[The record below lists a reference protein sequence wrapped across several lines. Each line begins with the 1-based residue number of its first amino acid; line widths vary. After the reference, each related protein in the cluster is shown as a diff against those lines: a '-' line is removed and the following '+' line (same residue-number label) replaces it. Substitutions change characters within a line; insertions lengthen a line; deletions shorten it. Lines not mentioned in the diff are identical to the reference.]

1 MSDNT
6 GKDDIIHHDSLLS
19 TPTNYP
25 NCEDDVSD
33 LMDTVVPTMYV
44 SKHTPVSVATSVNY
58 GSKAKH
64 QLVDNATA
72 SECFSVLVF
81 QLCWCFVKKVQK

>member
-25 NCEDDVSD
+25 NCEYVSD

-72 SECFSVLVF
+72 RECFSVLVF